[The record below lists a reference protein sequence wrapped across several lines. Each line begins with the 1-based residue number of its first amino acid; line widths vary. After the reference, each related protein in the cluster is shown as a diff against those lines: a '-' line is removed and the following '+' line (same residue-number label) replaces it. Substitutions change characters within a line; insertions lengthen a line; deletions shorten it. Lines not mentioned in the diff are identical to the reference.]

1 MDYLEGGE
9 LFDKICRQQN
19 FSEREAS
26 AILKVLASTLDYL
39 HQNMASLFVSLNEPF
54 SFYVFICACS
64 LVRVRWTNLEV
75 VSPRWLLS
83 VYLFMRQ

>member
-1 MDYLEGGE
+1 MFENGNMVYLVMDYLEGGE

-64 LVRVRWTNLEV
+64 LVRVR
-75 VSPRWLLS
+75 
-83 VYLFMRQ
+83 